1 VRAKWG
7 ARTTPTEPEFSLSP
21 IYHTTF
27 RQLHNGRFSPN
38 LAVTRESM
46 SLKNSVYRSFAAK
59 QTHNGRGQTGI
70 LLSPA
75 DGPGTHCRDKLFISR
90 CSSMVREFLR
100 SVNFFVRRTVLE
112 LPGVK
117 VPHFFK
123 FCLFSNIESL
133 KVRPVTSLQRRGY
146 TAECFW
152 SFHAVV
158 GGRSKGVP
166 FARVFFLRR
175 LMVELGP
182 QSFPHLRLWE
192 MLLHGASDLDER
204 RLKTRHS
211 GQYVMLPL
219 GYEQCSR
226 NFWKSSL
233 QK

>member
-1 VRAKWG
+1 M
-7 ARTTPTEPEFSLSP
+7 TPTNLKRSGPNLAHVHKSRRRRSAGKMGGSDDSHIAGIFFVT

-90 CSSMVREFLR
+90 CSPMVREFLR

-117 VPHFFK
+117 VPHFF
-123 FCLFSNIESL
+123 
-133 KVRPVTSLQRRGY
+133 
-146 TAECFW
+146 
-152 SFHAVV
+152 
-158 GGRSKGVP
+158 
-166 FARVFFLRR
+166 
-175 LMVELGP
+175 
-182 QSFPHLRLWE
+182 
-192 MLLHGASDLDER
+192 
-204 RLKTRHS
+204 
-211 GQYVMLPL
+211 
-219 GYEQCSR
+219 
-226 NFWKSSL
+226 
-233 QK
+233 